1 MSLNC
6 AVQAISI
13 AAYAARVAGA
23 RSGRVGT
30 AMSLYNLF
38 VTASRFATM
47 LYSPML
53 GALSDRA
60 SQTGGDG
67 AFLWQ
72 LRAIVIAGTAGMILG
87 AAAIPIFI
95 AVYLRGIR
103 AFERTGN
110 VVKAVL
116 RLMRP
121 RTALGVVKEMLA
133 GGEKGVFRFDFRTV
147 PKDVLI
153 LNTMVSAIFA
163 VGVVSAAYASVL
175 NVAAARTAL
184 LSSGLVNGA
193 AVIAYNVVVDP
204 ASALMTDQAARGER
218 TLDDVRALVTGL
230 AITAVLGFLISQAL
244 LIPAAFVIERA
255 ALVFTSR

>member
-1 MSLNC
+1 
-6 AVQAISI
+6 
-13 AAYAARVAGA
+13 
-23 RSGRVGT
+23 
-30 AMSLYNLF
+30 MSLYNLF
-38 VTASRFATM
+38 VTASRFASM

-67 AFLWQ
+67 VFLWQ
-72 LRAIVIAGTAGMILG
+72 LRAIVIAGTAGVILG
-87 AAAIPIFI
+87 AVAIPIFI

-110 VVKAVL
+110 VVKALL

-121 RTALGVVKEMLA
+121 QTALSVIKEMMA
-133 GGEKGVFRFDFRTV
+133 GGEKGVFRLSLKAV
-147 PKDVLI
+147 PKDVLV

-184 LSSGLVNGA
+184 LSSGLVNGI

-218 TLDDVRALVTGL
+218 TLDDVRALVTAL

-244 LIPAAFVIERA
+244 LIPAAILIERA
-255 ALVFTSR
+255 ALLFTSR